1 MPPAA
6 ADYVVI
12 ESTYGDRLHGKR
24 PDYVAQ
30 LTAVIQETLDRGGN
44 VVIPSFAVGRT
55 QELLYLLRTIKAENL
70 IQNHD
75 GFPVY
80 VDSPLAVEAT
90 NIYSGGMTEYYDD
103 ETLALLKDG
112 INPIQFPDL
121 KLSVTSDDSKMINF
135 DKTPKVILSASG
147 MCEAGR
153 IRHHLK
159 HNLWR
164 ADSTILF
171 VGYQTEG
178 TIGRKLLDGAPF
190 VKLFGE
196 EVAVHARIATL
207 SGISGH
213 ADRDMLLSWLQ
224 HLQTPPETVFV
235 NHGNDT
241 VCDSFAESIQETCHF
256 HAVAPYS
263 GDCYDL
269 ADGVCLAKG
278 KIVKVHKE
286 TEGRQRADAVYDRL
300 TAALARLQRIVAT
313 ARGRANKD
321 LARLADQI
329 HAICDKFE

>member
-1 MPPAA
+1 M
-6 ADYVVI
+6 
-12 ESTYGDRLHGKR
+12 
-24 PDYVAQ
+24 
-30 LTAVIQETLDRGGN
+30 
-44 VVIPSFAVGRT
+44 
-55 QELLYLLRTIKAENL
+55 
-70 IQNHD
+70 
-75 GFPVY
+75 
-80 VDSPLAVEAT
+80 
-90 NIYSGGMTEYYDD
+90 
-103 ETLALLKDG
+103 
-112 INPIQFPDL
+112 
-121 KLSVTSDDSKMINF
+121 
-135 DKTPKVILSASG
+135 
-147 MCEAGR
+147 
-153 IRHHLK
+153 
-159 HNLWR
+159 
-164 ADSTILF
+164 F

-241 VCDSFAESIQETCHF
+241 VCDSFAESIAETCHF

-269 ADGVCLAKG
+269 ADGACLAKG

-286 TEGRQRADAVYDRL
+286 AEGRQRADAVYDRL
-300 TAALARLQRIVAT
+300 TAALARLQRIVA
-313 ARGRANKD
+313 ASRGRANKD